1 MNKEIKKWTVYYSHE
16 DGRSGTV
23 EVTTEVGKSGAFQY
37 GNGKY
42 GAITVGDFEQGYDLR
57 YCTRKDLH
65 RVMLE
70 EYFGKGLMTATEI

>member
-1 MNKEIKKWTVYYSHE
+1 MTKETKRWKVAYSHK

-23 EVTTEVGKSGAFQY
+23 EVETEVGKSGAFQY

-42 GAITVGDFEQGYDLR
+42 GVLTVGDFEQGYDLR
-57 YCTRKDLH
+57 YSSAKDLH

-70 EYFGKGLMTATEI
+70 EYFGEGLVEAVEI